1 MFITLLSIIKLVGV
15 VVLVYTTL
23 TITDK
28 KEMSI
33 ISK

>member
-1 MFITLLSIIKLVGV
+1 MFTLLSIIKLVGV
-15 VVLVYTTL
+15 AALAYTML

-28 KEMSI
+28 KETI

>member
-1 MFITLLSIIKLVGV
+1 MFTLLSIIKLVGV
-15 VVLVYTTL
+15 VALGYTAL

>member
-1 MFITLLSIIKLVGV
+1 MFTLISIIKLVGV
-15 VVLVYTTL
+15 VALGYTTL

-28 KEMSI
+28 KGVNV

>member
-1 MFITLLSIIKLVGV
+1 MFTLISIIKLVGV
-15 VVLVYTTL
+15 VVLGYTTL
-23 TITDK
+23 TISDK